1 MASVVT
7 GRILDPTSVLARL
20 ARIPGSP
27 WHVRARL
34 ILGIATFFD
43 GFDLL
48 TISFALPA
56 FAQSWHMSPGQ
67 IGLVISSAFFGQLIG
82 ALCAGWAA
90 ERFGRL
96 PVVAVAVGSY
106 ALMAIACALAWSP
119 AALTAFRFV
128 QGLGLGA
135 EVPIATTYVNEIAPA
150 QSRGQF
156 YVFYELIFVFG
167 LIAAGVGGA
176 AIVPHLGWQVMF
188 YIGALPLLLA
198 FVLTRVLPESPRWL
212 VSRGR
217 LAEADAVVTQIETAV
232 IASGRELPP
241 PELHVTVPAQE
252 KAQVSELFRGIYR
265 RRTFCV
271 WALWFCCFS
280 TTYGLATW
288 LPTLYKTVLHLS
300 LQQSLNFGLITQLV
314 GICGSVLLAILVDR
328 VGRKP
333 LLALGFLGGGVAL
346 IALFFTGATT
356 AMSMLIFVSIGT
368 FFMAAVSIGLNLYTP
383 ELYPTRVRALGNSI
397 GGAWQR
403 VAAGIGPNVVAG
415 LLGAYGLRSVFV
427 YFGVLALAGAALT
440 WAFATETKGQTL
452 EEISP

>member
-1 MASVVT
+1 MIAA
-7 GRILDPTSVLARL
+7 DPTAILARL
-20 ARIPGSP
+20 ARIPVSP

-56 FAQSWHMSPGQ
+56 FAQSWGMSPGQ

-82 ALCAGWAA
+82 ALGAGWAA

-96 PVVAVAVGSY
+96 PVVTAAIASY
-106 ALMAIACALAWSP
+106 ALMSIACALAWNP
-119 AALTAFRFV
+119 ASLIAFRFV

-150 QSRGQF
+150 QVRGRF
-156 YVFYELIFVFG
+156 YVFYELIFVVG
-167 LIAAGVGGA
+167 LVAAAVGGA
-176 AIVPHLGWQVMF
+176 IIVPRFGWQAMF
-188 YIGALPLLLA
+188 YLGALPLLLA
-198 FVLTRVLPESPRWL
+198 FVLMRLLPESPRWL
-212 VSRGR
+212 VARGR
-217 LAEADAVVTQIETAV
+217 LSDADAVVRTIEDAV
-232 IASGRELPP
+232 VASGRALPP
-241 PELHVTVPAQE
+241 PELHVTVPPQE
-252 KAQVSELFRGIYR
+252 KSDVAELFRGIYR
-265 RRTFCV
+265 RRTLCV

-288 LPTLYKTVLHLS
+288 LPTLYKTVFHLG
-300 LQQSLNFGLITQLV
+300 LAQSLNFGLITQLV
-314 GICGSVLLAILVDR
+314 GIAGSALLALLVDR

-333 LLALGFLGGGVAL
+333 LLAIGFFAGG
-346 IALFFTGATT
+346 IALLALWLTGVTT
-356 AMSMLIFVSIGT
+356 AMTLLIFVSIGM
-368 FFMAAVSIGLNLYTP
+368 FFMSAVSIALNLYTP
-383 ELYPTRVRALGNSI
+383 ELYPTRVRALGSSI

-427 YFGVLALAGAALT
+427 YFGLLALAGGALT
-440 WAFATETKGQTL
+440 IAFATETKGQTL
-452 EEISP
+452 EELSP

>member
-1 MASVVT
+1 MIAAD
-7 GRILDPTSVLARL
+7 GTSILARL
-20 ARIPGSP
+20 ARIPVSP

-56 FAQSWHMSPGQ
+56 FAEAWHMSPGQ

-82 ALCAGWAA
+82 ALGAGWAA

-96 PVVAVAVGSY
+96 PVVTAAIASY
-106 ALMAIACALAWSP
+106 ALMSIACALSWNP
-119 AALTAFRFV
+119 ASLIVFRFV

-150 QSRGQF
+150 EVRGRF
-156 YVFYELIFVFG
+156 YVFYELIFVVG
-167 LIAAGVGGA
+167 LIAAAAGGA
-176 AIVPHLGWQVMF
+176 IIVPHLGWQAMF
-188 YIGALPLLLA
+188 YIGAFPLLLA
-198 FVLTRVLPESPRWL
+198 FVLMRLLPESPRWL

-217 LAEADAVVTQIETAV
+217 LAEADAAVREIETAV
-232 IASGRELPP
+232 VASGRELPP
-241 PELHVTVPAQE
+241 PVLHAVVPARE
-252 KAQVSELFRGIYR
+252 KASVAELFRGIYR
-265 RRTFCV
+265 RRTLCV

-280 TTYGLATW
+280 TTYGLGSW
-288 LPTLYKTVLHLS
+288 LPSLYKTVLHVGLATS
-300 LQQSLNFGLITQLV
+300 LQYGLITQIA
-314 GICGSVLLAILVDR
+314 GIAGSALLAVLVDR

-333 LLALGFLGGGVAL
+333 LMTIGFLAGGISLLALFLTGV
-346 IALFFTGATT
+346 TT
-356 AMSMLIFVSIGT
+356 ATSLLIFVSIGT
-368 FFMAAVSIGLNLYTP
+368 FFMGAVSIALNLYTP
-383 ELYPTRVRALGNSI
+383 ELYPTRIRALGSSI

-427 YFGVLALAGAALT
+427 YFGLLALAGGALT
-440 WAFATETKGQTL
+440 WAFATETKGRTL
-452 EEISP
+452 EELSP

>member
-1 MASVVT
+1 MIAA
-7 GRILDPTSVLARL
+7 DATSILARL
-20 ARIPGSP
+20 ARIPVSP

-56 FAQSWHMSPGQ
+56 FAQAWGMTPGQ

-82 ALCAGWAA
+82 ALGAGWAA

-96 PVVAVAVGSY
+96 PVVTVSIASY
-106 ALMAIACALAWSP
+106 ALMSIACALSWNP
-119 AALTAFRFV
+119 ASLIAFRFV

-150 QSRGQF
+150 NVRGQF
-156 YVFYELIFVFG
+156 YVFYELIFVVG
-167 LIAAGVGGA
+167 LIAAAIGGA
-176 AIVPHLGWQVMF
+176 IIVPWLGWQVMF
-188 YIGALPLLLA
+188 YIGSLPLLLA
-198 FVLTRVLPESPRWL
+198 LVLMRLLPESPRWL

-217 LAEADAVVTQIETAV
+217 LSEADAVVAQIETAV
-232 IASGRELPP
+232 VASGRALPP
-241 PELHVTVPAQE
+241 PELHVSVPAQE
-252 KAQVSELFRGIYR
+252 KADVAELFRGAYR
-265 RRTFCV
+265 RRTLTV

-280 TTYGLATW
+280 TTYGLGSW
-288 LPTLYKTVLHLS
+288 LPTLYKTVFHLDLATS
-300 LQQSLNFGLITQLV
+300 LRYGLITQVV
-314 GICGSVLLAILVDR
+314 GIAGSALLALLVDR

-333 LLALGFLGGGVAL
+333 LLTIGFFAGGVAL
-346 IALFFTGATT
+346 LALFLTGVTT
-356 AMSMLIFVSIGT
+356 AMTLLIFVSIGT
-368 FFMAAVSIGLNLYTP
+368 LFMGAVSIGLNLYTP
-383 ELYPTRVRALGNSI
+383 ELYPTRVRALGSSI

-427 YFGVLALAGAALT
+427 YFGVLALAGGALT
-440 WAFATETKGQTL
+440 WAFATETKGRTL
-452 EEISP
+452 EELSP